1 MAYTSDEDL
10 MNAATKYFYYKSA
23 GAGSV
28 TGQID
33 AADIADL
40 NRQLTMLNDKI
51 SLAQTEEETYN
62 EVYLNN
68 QRNPKAFGLFS
79 KWGLRTTQDWMFAYF
94 YFSYIVFSVVLLGVS
109 IKYSQNHLLT
119 FTAVSGV
126 LLFMGVMLTLM
137 LFAYA

>member
-10 MNAATKYFYYKSA
+10 MNAATKYFYYRNA

-28 TGQID
+28 SQSLD

-40 NRQLTMLNDKI
+40 NRQTTMLDDKI

-62 EVYLNN
+62 ELYLNN
-68 QRNPKAFGLFS
+68 QKNPKKFGMFS
-79 KWGLRTTQDWMFAYF
+79 KWGLRTTQDFTFAYF
-94 YFSYIVFSVVLLGVS
+94 YVSYILFSVLLLGVS
-109 IKYSQNHLLT
+109 IKYSENRLLT
-119 FTAVSGV
+119 FTAISGV
-126 LLFMGVMLTLM
+126 LLFMGVMFTLM